1 MKVKNLKRLFFYT
14 IAAIF
19 VAFLLFF
26 LITCIQIGSDVQDQ
40 CQRAKAEYGGDC
52 TEALIILLNDETKSF
67 KTRNSAIWT
76 LGQLGD
82 NRALPILQSYYTG
95 NISSKEPIS
104 EVISQHKLKKAIN
117 LTSGGFNM
125 TAVFWRMSFSNKEV
139 N

>member
-26 LITCIQIGSDVQDQ
+26 LITCIQIDSDVKDQ
-40 CQRAKAEYGGDC
+40 CQRAKAEYSGNC

-67 KTRNSAIWT
+67 KTRNSAIWA

-82 NRALPILQSYYTG
+82 NQALPVLQSYYTG
-95 NISSKEPIS
+95 DIPSKEPIN
-104 EVISQHKLKKAIN
+104 EVISQHELKKAIN
-117 LTSGGFNM
+117 LTSGGFNI
-125 TAVFWRMSFSNKEV
+125 TAVFWRTSSFNKEV